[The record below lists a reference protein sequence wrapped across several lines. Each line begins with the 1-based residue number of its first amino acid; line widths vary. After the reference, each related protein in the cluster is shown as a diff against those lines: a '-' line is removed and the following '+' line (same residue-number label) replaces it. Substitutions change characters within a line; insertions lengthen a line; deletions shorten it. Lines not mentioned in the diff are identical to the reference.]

1 MDEVLNRIIC
11 EMVQQ
16 GKKQKD
22 LTDFLNINKNAF
34 TDWKSGK
41 NLSYKKYIYAIAEY
55 LNVSV
60 DYLLDKTDIKKEPT
74 TNNSDKLD
82 SNLVSV
88 LIQLSPELLE
98 KVYIYAQGLLAAS
111 KTQPKPSFRIVP
123 VETEPGLLRKVGR
136 DGSST
141 EKHLTDEEIK
151 EKREYDES
159 LEPSPDN
166 L

>member
-1 MDEVLNRIIC
+1 MFFDKYKTLCKEKNKTPTGVAIDLGIGRSTVSYWKNGNIP
-11 EMVQQ
+11 
-16 GKKQKD
+16 KQSILIK
-22 LTDFLNINKNAF
+22 
-34 TDWKSGK
+34 
-41 NLSYKKYIYAIAEY
+41 IADY
-55 LNVSV
+55 FDVSV
-60 DYLLDKTDIKKEPT
+60 DYLLGKTDIKKEPT

-88 LIQLSPELLE
+88 LFQLSPELLE

-111 KTQPKPSFRIVP
+111 KTQLQTSFRIVP

-136 DGSST
+136 DGSSD

-159 LEPSPDN
+159 LEPFPDN